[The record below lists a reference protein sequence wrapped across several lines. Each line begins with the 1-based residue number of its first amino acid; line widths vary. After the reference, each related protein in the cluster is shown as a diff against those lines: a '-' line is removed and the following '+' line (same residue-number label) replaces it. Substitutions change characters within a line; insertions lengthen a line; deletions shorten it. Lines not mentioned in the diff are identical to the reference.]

1 MKHYAFIKD
10 GEVIS
15 QAYMSEEEAKR
26 LSISWDKVIELESGA
41 ADAIGWRYKAK
52 TQSLDAPEVTDNS
65 QESAKPYTLKV
76 LQASAPSNAKAI
88 LTETNAQINEGDRLV
103 LKLQLCGP
111 GKSAPL
117 KTFNAALDLNWTNTS
132 GRERLIPVKF
142 EAGVAAFKTTFKD
155 SGRWLLSPAEI
166 QTAFSTVL
174 KDSRV
179 VFEGFTSNVRAV
191 EDWI

>member
-10 GEVIS
+10 GEVVS

-26 LSISWDKVIELESGA
+26 LSASWDKVLELEHGA
-41 ADAIGWRYKAK
+41 ADAIGWRYNAK

-65 QESAKPYTLKV
+65 QESAKPYTLKIV
-76 LQASAPSNAKAI
+76 QTSTPNNEKA
-88 LTETNAQINEGDRLV
+88 LFSETSVQLNEGDRLV

-111 GKSAPL
+111 GKSTPL
-117 KTFNAALDLNWTNTS
+117 KTFNATLDLNWTNTS
-132 GRERLIPVKF
+132 GRERLVPVTF
-142 EAGVAAFKTTFKD
+142 EAGVAAFKTTFKE
-155 SGRWLLSPAEI
+155 SGRWFLSPAEI

-174 KDSRV
+174 KDSRI

-191 EDWI
+191 ED

>member
-15 QAYMSEEEAKR
+15 QAYMAEEEAKR

-41 ADAIGWRYKAK
+41 ADAIGWRYNAK

-76 LQASAPSNAKAI
+76 LQASAPSTAKAI
-88 LTETNAQINEGDRLV
+88 LTETNAQINEGDRLA

-117 KTFNAALDLNWTNTS
+117 KTFNAALDLNWSNAS

-142 EAGVAAFKTTFKD
+142 EAGVAAFKTTFKE
-155 SGRWLLSPAEI
+155 SGRWFLSPAEI

-174 KDSRV
+174 KDSRI

-191 EDWI
+191 ED

>member
-15 QAYMSEEEAKR
+15 QSYMAEEEANR
-26 LSISWDKVIELESGA
+26 LRASWDKVLELDPGA
-41 ADAIGWRYKAK
+41 DDAIGWSYNGK
-52 TQSLDAPEVTDNS
+52 TQSLEAPAVPDS
-65 QESAKPYTLKV
+65 QAGVETYTLKIV
-76 LQASAPSNAKAI
+76 QTSASNNEKAV
-88 LTETNAQINEGDRLV
+88 LTETSAQLNEGDRLV

-117 KTFNAALDLNWTNTS
+117 KTFNAALDLNWSNAS

-142 EAGVAAFKTTFKD
+142 EAGVAAFKTTFKE
-155 SGRWLLSPAEI
+155 SGRWFLSPAEI

-191 EDWI
+191 ED